1 MMTAARSLALLAV
14 VVASAGACGETER
27 AKAEQL
33 RALEVARKHQ
43 LARRISIADAGST
56 QAAPLAVWILPPQLH
71 EISGLTLTPDGRMFA
86 HNDEA
91 GRVYQI
97 DPKTGIVVKR
107 FMLQG
112 DPTGDFE
119 AIATVGPDIYLLESN
134 GRLYQFQEGAD
145 GAHVPYT
152 RYDTRLGR
160 ECDLE
165 GLAYDA
171 ANSWLLLACKRVTT
185 KNLKN
190 DVVIYRLPLPTTD
203 SSSLSMLAIP
213 KGEVIGSNR
222 WKNFQPS
229 DMAIDPANGNYVLI
243 ASQEKGIA
251 VITPEG
257 EVVRSEPL
265 PGNHQQAEGV
275 AVTKD
280 GILIVSDEARHKP
293 AVITLYRWRP

>member
-1 MMTAARSLALLAV
+1 MTTARSLVLLAV
-14 VVASAGACGETER
+14 VVASAGACGETEQ
-27 AKAEQL
+27 AKGEQL
-33 RALEVARKHQ
+33 RALELARKHQ
-43 LARRISIADAGST
+43 LARRIAIADAGSA
-56 QAAPLAVWILPPQLH
+56 QGAPLAVWILPPQLH
-71 EISGLTLTPDGRMFA
+71 EISGLTLTPDGRVFA
-86 HNDEA
+86 HNDEN
-91 GRVYQI
+91 GRVIQI

-119 AIATVGPDIYLLESN
+119 AIAHVGPDIYLLESN

-160 ECDLE
+160 ECDFE

-171 ANSWLLLACKRVTT
+171 ANSWLLLACKRVIT

-190 DVVIYRLPLPTTD
+190 ELVIYRLPLPTTD
-203 SSSLSMLAIP
+203 TSSLSMLTIP
-213 KGEVIGSNR
+213 KVEVIGTNR
-222 WKNFQPS
+222 WRNFQPS

-251 VITPEG
+251 VITPG
-257 EVVRSEPL
+257 GGVVRSEPL

-275 AVTKD
+275 AVTRD

-293 AVITLYRWRP
+293 AAITLYRWRP